1 MMPSSC
7 NGRLPMKKCS
17 RLLRLAFLFIGL
29 AFTTQ
34 VHAGD
39 YYIYQDAQ
47 GKLVISNQ
55 KPPSGSK
62 IIKQQT
68 LLDSSDN
75 QIQEAR
81 RRDADEA
88 VKPDKSQ
95 VVK

>member
-1 MMPSSC
+1 
-7 NGRLPMKKCS
+7 MKTH
-17 RLLRLAFLFIGL
+17 LLRFAFLFVGL
-29 AFTTQ
+29 AFITQ
-34 VHAGD
+34 SHAGE
-39 YYIYQDAQ
+39 YYTYQDRD

-68 LLDSSDN
+68 LLDLPDN

-81 RRDADEA
+81 RGDADEPL
-88 VKPDKSQ
+88 KPDKSQ